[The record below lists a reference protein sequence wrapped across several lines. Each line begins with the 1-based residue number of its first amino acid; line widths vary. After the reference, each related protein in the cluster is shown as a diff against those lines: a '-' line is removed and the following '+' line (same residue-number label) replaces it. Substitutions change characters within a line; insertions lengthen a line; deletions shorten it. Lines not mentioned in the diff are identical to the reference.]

1 MDKSSVETADSNW
14 QSLYKI
20 GGMAALIAVLVGLI
34 EITITF
40 LPGGN
45 ASPETI
51 IDWFT
56 LFQNNWFL
64 GLRNLGLLNIFLVA
78 LGVLISFVLYG
89 AHRQNNK
96 TYAALALIISI
107 LGAAV
112 FYATNRAFSMLDL
125 SNQYAAATTDSQRTV
140 LEAAGQAMLSV
151 GKSHT
156 PGTFLAF
163 FLSEVSGIGMSL
175 VMLRS
180 KIFSKASAY
189 AGMLGFGLLL
199 IFEICSSFM
208 PAVKDVVMIIAML
221 GGLSSMVWYI
231 LVARRLFQL
240 GQGKLDGM
248 VYKNDR

>member
-20 GGMAALIAVLVGLI
+20 GGTAALIAVLVGLI

-78 LGVLISFVLYG
+78 LGVLISFALYG
-89 AHRQNNK
+89 AHRQVNK

-125 SNQYAAATTDSQRTV
+125 SNQYAAATTDSQRIV
-140 LEAAGQAMLSV
+140 LAAAGQAMLSV

-156 PGTFLAF
+156 PGTFMAF
-163 FLSEVSGIGMSL
+163 FLSEISSIGMSL

-199 IFEICSSFM
+199 IFELCSSFI
-208 PAVKDVVMIIAML
+208 PTVKDDSL
-221 GGLSSMVWYI
+221 PLQCG
-231 LVARRLFQL
+231 
-240 GQGKLDGM
+240 
-248 VYKNDR
+248 

>member
-1 MDKSSVETADSNW
+1 MDKSTVETADSNW
-14 QSLYKI
+14 QGLYKI
-20 GGMAALIAVLVGLI
+20 GGTAALIAVLVGLI
-34 EITITF
+34 EIAITF

-64 GLRNLGLLNIFLVA
+64 GLRNLGLLNIFIVA
-78 LGVLISFVLYG
+78 LGVLISFSLYV
-89 AHRQNNK
+89 AHRQVNK

-125 SNQYAAATTDSQRTV
+125 SNQYAAATTDSQRIV
-140 LEAAGQAMLSV
+140 LAAAGQAMLSV

-156 PGTFLAF
+156 PGTFMAF
-163 FLSEVSGIGMSL
+163 FLSEISSIGMSF

-199 IFEICSSFM
+199 IFEICSSFV
-208 PAVKDVVMIIAML
+208 PGVKDAAMIIAVL
-221 GGLSSMVWYI
+221 GGLSSMAWYI
-231 LVARRLFQL
+231 LIARRLFQL
-240 GQGKLDGM
+240 GQGKPDGT

>member
-1 MDKSSVETADSNW
+1 MDKSTVETADSNW
-14 QSLYKI
+14 QGLYKI
-20 GGMAALIAVLVGLI
+20 GGTAALIAVLVGLI

-64 GLRNLGLLNIFLVA
+64 GLRNLGLLNIFIVA
-78 LGVLISFVLYG
+78 LGVLISFSLYG
-89 AHRQNNK
+89 AHRQVNK

-112 FYATNRAFSMLDL
+112 FYATNRAFSILDL
-125 SNQYAAATTDSQRTV
+125 SNQYAAATTDSQRIV
-140 LEAAGQAMLSV
+140 LAAAGQAMLSV

-156 PGTFLAF
+156 PGTFMAF
-163 FLSEVSGIGMSL
+163 FLSEISSIGMSF

-199 IFEICSSFM
+199 IFEICSSFV
-208 PAVKDVVMIIAML
+208 PAVKDVAMIIAVL
-221 GGLSSMVWYI
+221 GGLSSMAWYI
-231 LVARRLFQL
+231 LIARRLFQL
-240 GQGKLDGM
+240 GQGKPEGP